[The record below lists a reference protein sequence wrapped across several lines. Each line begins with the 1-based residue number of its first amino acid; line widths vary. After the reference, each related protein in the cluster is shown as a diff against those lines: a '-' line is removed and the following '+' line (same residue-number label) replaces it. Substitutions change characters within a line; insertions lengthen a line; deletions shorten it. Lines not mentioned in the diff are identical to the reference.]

1 MAGVSIQYGT
11 STTLV
16 SDRRWPVARQRRG
29 EPAIT
34 TGLLLMVRMIQK
46 KIEFPPPPQP
56 EHIVLLI
63 ELIAAFQKIPQR
75 YCLLC
80 KAKTSLGIEG
90 TSRVALC

>member
-1 MAGVSIQYGT
+1 MKQSN
-11 STTLV
+11 
-16 SDRRWPVARQRRG
+16 
-29 EPAIT
+29 
-34 TGLLLMVRMIQK
+34 
-46 KIEFPPPPQP
+46 IEFPEKPQP

-90 TSRVALC
+90 HRSGCPLRRAFNLVKVAQQNVTQPR

>member
-1 MAGVSIQYGT
+1 M
-11 STTLV
+11 
-16 SDRRWPVARQRRG
+16 
-29 EPAIT
+29 
-34 TGLLLMVRMIQK
+34 MKQK
-46 KIEFPPPPQP
+46 KIEFPPDPQL

-90 TSRVALC
+90 HRSSCPLRRAFNLVKAAQK

>member
-1 MAGVSIQYGT
+1 MF
-11 STTLV
+11 
-16 SDRRWPVARQRRG
+16 
-29 EPAIT
+29 
-34 TGLLLMVRMIQK
+34 MMKQK
-46 KIEFPPPPQP
+46 KIEFPPDPQP

-90 TSRVALC
+90 HRAGCPLRRAFDLVKATEQK